1 MISVDM
7 SSLWSDETDLIV
19 RGVTEATKNIVA
31 YRCNK
36 ASSQETLI
44 ALGEDIGAVCDFWTG
59 KTYVGSPKSQAVK
72 DAFQEFFAELMQ
84 LLLTMKDSQKDYEV
98 RVANAMLYTGTVYR
112 YLGTSQ
118 PNHKAV
124 IPVYD
129 NIYVSWSKCPDNDY
143 LLSKL
148 YGPITWMSC
157 EISAPLYG
165 IDLDAIGSSRANEHE
180 VVFPTIEKC
189 ITEIKYI
196 SEDDDDET

>member
-19 RGVTEATKNIVA
+19 RGVTEATENIVA

-59 KTYVGSPKSQAVK
+59 KTYVGSPKSQAIK
-72 DAFQEFFAELMQ
+72 DAFQGFFAELMQ
-84 LLLTMKDSQKDYEV
+84 LLLMMKDSQKDYEV

-118 PNHKAV
+118 PNQKAV

-129 NIYVSWSKCPDNDY
+129 NIYVS
-143 LLSKL
+143 
-148 YGPITWMSC
+148 
-157 EISAPLYG
+157 
-165 IDLDAIGSSRANEHE
+165 
-180 VVFPTIEKC
+180 
-189 ITEIKYI
+189 
-196 SEDDDDET
+196 